1 MSSPTANLILC
12 SFFSCQKPAEHF
24 FISPISSM
32 GIQYHACCKEHIVT
46 VNARSVCIYD
56 WKEVSLQEF
65 LTAQILNS

>member
-1 MSSPTANLILC
+1 MMSSPTANLILC
-12 SFFSCQKPAEHF
+12 FFFSCQKPAEHF

-46 VNARSVCIYD
+46 VSVKRVFD

-65 LTAQILNS
+65 LTAQILYS